1 MELKENKMEQVDI
14 SEQMAILAEEQK
26 QCIIETLDDIK
37 DKVNQG
43 MIREFVGCY
52 MLGNGNVEVNCCV
65 KDRVSAIGIIE
76 SGKFI
81 LMENNPNE
89 LEAN

>member
-1 MELKENKMEQVDI
+1 MENVDI
-14 SEQMAILAEEQK
+14 TEQLEILAEEQR
-26 QCIIETLDDIK
+26 QCILETLDDIR
-37 DKVNQG
+37 DKVNKG
-43 MIREFVGCY
+43 MVLEYVGCY
-52 MLGNGNVEVNCCV
+52 ITGKGIVEVNCCV

-89 LEAN
+89 IDSF